1 MLAEI
6 EASFVLRQL
15 IKLIRPVLTSSFVF
29 LLSLAQATSVS
40 ADTFDVYCVPSV
52 DGISTCSGWSDGGT
66 LTCVSSLGGVA
77 SCKSTTGRQ
86 FTCTQDGSGV
96 TTCQN
101 PSKPLGRVGKGD
113 DCTYIGN
120 GSFACGSQRKNN
132 PDLLPSPSLVN
143 DPISI
148 PDDDVNLTIPSLIP

>member
-1 MLAEI
+1 VLAEI
-6 EASFVLRQL
+6 EASFVLHQR
-15 IKLIRPVLTSSFVF
+15 IKLVHPALAGSFAF

-77 SCKSTTGRQ
+77 SCESTTGRQ

-101 PSKPLGRVGKGD
+101 PSKPSGRVGKGN

-120 GSFACGSQRKNN
+120 GSFTCGSQRKNN
-132 PDLLPSPSLVN
+132 PDLLPGPNVVN